1 MATKKTTTKKA
12 PAKKPVKKPTEAAKT
27 AKPVK
32 SAPALSKEERV
43 RKTRRQL
50 TVAPIVFSVLAVL
63 LLIFFIFVNHQGTV
77 GSFLT
82 RAFTWAFGGAK
93 WLLPV
98 LLILGAI
105 FWKEDFESD
114 NILGKA
120 LISSGFFLSV
130 DLLLYDIVTYWGG
143 EKVLSGRRIW
153 DGEAGAVG
161 GGWIGNTLGKLLV
174 DGIGNIAMP
183 CVLILLAL
191 VFGVFLFGLTP
202 GELFEILK
210 ERAAIRKAE
219 REEARAYAAELD
231 EDEEEEEYLPH
242 HPAMVKKKPVREEK
256 PQPVKEPKKKEK
268 KTDID
273 LDDETLPP
281 VTEDGF
287 DDDFKEPDPETL
299 PAGSQTKL
307 KLKLYDPENPDAPL
321 PDDRAP
327 GEENTKFLA
336 TEEEIAREVDAILG
350 REDELP
356 GSESEHIGDETAPAE
371 QQPYRLPPITL
382 LAADTSRHA
391 TSHPEDRANAD
402 KLVET
407 LRSFKVETHVGE
419 ISHGPTVTQYELI
432 PEKGVRVR
440 AIANLADDIALNLAA
455 KGVRIEAPIP
465 GKAAVGVEV
474 PNAERETVL
483 LRTMIDQPS
492 FRDGKQTLT
501 AAVGLN
507 VAGEPIYMDLAKM
520 PHILIAGTTGS
531 GKSVCMN
538 CLILSLLYKYTP
550 DEVKMIMIDPKKVE
564 FNVYN
569 GLPHLI
575 IPVVSHAKKAAGALA
590 WAVTEMEHRYE
601 LIEDVGVRDIK
612 GYNSVTKNDPD
623 REYMPLLVIFIDEL
637 ADLMMTAPAEV
648 EESICRIAQKGRAA
662 GLHLVIGTQRPSVDV
677 ITGLIKANVPSRIAF
692 TVSSQVDSRTI
703 IDIGGAEK
711 LTGKGDMLFA
721 PIGEV
726 KPFRLQGAFVSDNE
740 VEAVTNFIKDN
751 CGDTVYND
759 DVMKDIEKEAELCGV
774 KKGKGGG
781 AVNMDAGDDEADPML
796 EAAIEVALETGK
808 ISTSLIQ
815 RRLSLGYGRAAKL
828 IDKMEQMG
836 VVSAPDGQKPRSV
849 LISQAEWAEMKMHE
863 EA

>member
-12 PAKKPVKKPTEAAKT
+12 PAKKPVKKPAKAVKT
-27 AKPVK
+27 AQAPKPAR
-32 SAPALSKEERV
+32 SPEQQAMEL
-43 RKTRRQL
+43 RRRL
-50 TVAPIVFSVLAVL
+50 TVAPIVFSVAAVL
-63 LLIFFIFVNHQGTV
+63 LLIFFIFVNHQGSV

-82 RAFTWAFGGAK
+82 RAFTWAFGGGK
-93 WLLPV
+93 WLLPA

-105 FWKEDFESD
+105 FWKEDFTSR
-114 NILGKA
+114 NVAGKA

-130 DLLLYDIVTYWGG
+130 DCLLYDIVAYWGG
-143 EKVLSGRRIW
+143 ERVLTGREIW
-153 DGEAGAVG
+153 EGTEGAVG
-161 GGWIGNTLGKLLV
+161 GGVIGNGLGKLLIA
-174 DGIGNIAMP
+174 GIGNIATP
-183 CVLILLAL
+183 ILLIVL
-191 VFGVFLFGLTP
+191 VLVLGVFLFGLTP
-202 GELFEILK
+202 GELFEIIR
-210 ERAAIRKAE
+210 ERAAERKAE
-219 REEARAYAAELD
+219 REEARAYAEELS
-231 EDEEEEEYLPH
+231 EEEEEILPQ

-256 PQPVKEPKKKEK
+256 PLPVKEPKKNEK
-268 KTDID
+268 NTDIE
-273 LDDETLPP
+273 LDDEPLPP

-307 KLKLYDPENPDAPL
+307 KLKLYDPENPDEPL

-327 GEENTKFLA
+327 GEEDTKFLA
-336 TEEEIAREVDAILG
+336 SEKEIAREVDAILG
-350 REDELP
+350 REEELP
-356 GSESEHIGDETAPAE
+356 ESDREHIGEETAEPEA
-371 QQPYRLPPITL
+371 QPYRLPPITL

-402 KLVET
+402 KLVEA

-483 LRTMIDQPS
+483 LRSMIDHPS

-612 GYNSVTKNDPD
+612 SYNSVTKNDPD

-726 KPFRLQGAFVSDNE
+726 KPFRLQGAFVSDGE
-740 VEAVTNFIKDN
+740 VEAVTGFIKDN
-751 CGDTVYND
+751 CGDIVYSD
-759 DVMKDIEKEAELCGV
+759 DVVKNIEKEAEMVGV
-774 KKGKGGG
+774 KKGKGGAA
-781 AVNMDAGDDEADPML
+781 AVNLDAAGDDEADPML